1 MSVPLG
7 GGPAARA
14 AFGRLATARA
24 PVLFLDLDGT
34 LAPIVDNPHQAR
46 IPLATRQDLRQL
58 GRTGA
63 SVVLVS
69 GRSVAAVRHI
79 ARTPVNAILG
89 DHGAR
94 LYRSG
99 RVTPWLPAAAHHI
112 RRAAD
117 LVGRFVEDRPG
128 IVLQEKD
135 RSLAIHLRLPRSD
148 AVVSELVRR
157 LRASGYRV
165 LRGHRVLDVQLPGI
179 HKGAAVHRWLAVH
192 PEADQVLYAG
202 DDTTDQDAFRALRGR
217 AITVAVGNRTRGAT
231 FRTRDTVTFAA
242 WLARLA
248 AARATR

>member
-14 AFGRLATARA
+14 AFRRLASARA
-24 PVLFLDLDGT
+24 PLLFLDLDGT
-34 LAPIVDNPHQAR
+34 LAPIVDDPQQAR
-46 IPLATRQDLRQL
+46 IPAATRQDLRRL

-79 ARTPVNAILG
+79 ARTPVAAVLG

-94 LYRSG
+94 LYRAG
-99 RVTPWLPAAAHHI
+99 RITPWLPAGAHRI

-117 LVGRFVEDRPG
+117 LVRQWVENRPG

-135 RSLAIHLRLPRSD
+135 RSLAIHLRLPRGD
-148 AVVSELVRR
+148 GMVSELARL

-165 LRGHRVLDVQLPGI
+165 LRGHRVLDVQLPGV
-179 HKGAAVHRWLAVH
+179 HKGAAVRRWLAVH

-217 AITVAVGNRTRGAT
+217 AITIAVGGRARGAAY
-231 FRTRDTVTFAA
+231 RTRDPATFAA

-248 AARATR
+248 AARASR